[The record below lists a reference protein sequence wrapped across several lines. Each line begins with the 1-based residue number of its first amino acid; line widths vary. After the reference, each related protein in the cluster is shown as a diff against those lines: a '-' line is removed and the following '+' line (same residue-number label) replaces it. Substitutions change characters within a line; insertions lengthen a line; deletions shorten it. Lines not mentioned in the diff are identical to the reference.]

1 MLLGEMYY
9 YDNDNKIYPLK
20 NEALKTKKDLKFY
33 FHDDFFIKQQ
43 WKVEPTESLNELY
56 KQRAQQIRDKYE
68 YVVLCYSGGADS
80 TQILESFYYNNIHI
94 DEILVVG
101 ALSQDSEKSV
111 DENHNGDLY
120 HNVFPTL
127 NQFKLPNTKITL
139 IDYTKYFN
147 DPNFFT
153 LIKQYG
159 PEYHNYIGTYS
170 SVHNLF
176 WYDLP
181 LFFRSDKQIA
191 FIFGAE
197 KPKVIYHKDTGKF
210 CATFMDSSLTDYGF
224 RYNYGSGKRVNF
236 YTDPDAI
243 KLMIKQHH
251 VVKNFLLENII
262 GKDPMIYDRFQVDY
276 FSNVRPIIY
285 NLKNPLAFES
295 IKSKTTVLSARDK
308 FMLTNKNSEI
318 YNIFRQ
324 SLVNLS
330 KDRNINQRYS
340 IPSREYP
347 LN

>member
-1 MLLGEMYY
+1 MLLGGMYY

-43 WKVEPTESLNELY
+43 WKVEPTESLSELY
-56 KQRAQQIRDKYE
+56 KQRAQQIRDKYD
-68 YVVLCYSGGADS
+68 YVVVCYSGGADS

-101 ALSQDSEKSV
+101 ALSQDSEKGV

-251 VVKNFLLENII
+251 VVKNFLLENVI

-330 KDRNINQRYS
+330 KDRNVNQRYS
-340 IPSREYP
+340 IPSREYQ